1 MAFEYLEL
9 QETRGFSDS
18 GGRVTATRTFRCW
31 DDAAPITSP
40 KLVKDHFG
48 VELPDIRENFPDE
61 KLIFAT
67 AFSIK
72 HLPDTRGVWE
82 VVFTYENSEP
92 ADKLPNEEGYVQI
105 SIDYAAEFRDAW
117 RLNPTIPTNGTQTGV
132 DCGGTAI
139 DKAGEPLSV
148 LVRMS
153 DITIVETVS
162 AYSFPERSIKIRQ
175 ARGRRNLTPFQGA
188 PIGQVL
194 YTGATANRIGLEKF
208 SISHKFRQD
217 ENSHMQQSP
226 RRNQLKEIQTVADA
240 QSIHRAEFV
249 DLVQPF
255 FGFADFN
262 LLSENF

>member
-31 DDAAPITSP
+31 DDASPITTP
-40 KLVKDHFG
+40 AGVKEHFG
-48 VELPDIRENFPDE
+48 SELPDIRDNFPDE

-82 VVFTYENSEP
+82 VVFTYENAEP
-92 ADKLPNEEGYVQI
+92 AERLPNEEGYTQI
-105 SIDYAAEFRDAW
+105 TIDYAAEFRDVW
-117 RLNPTIPTNGTQTGV
+117 RLQPNIPTNGTQTGV
-132 DCGGTAI
+132 DCGGTKI

-162 AYSFPERSIKIRQ
+162 AFGFPERSLKIRQ

-194 YTGATANRIGLEKF
+194 YAGATATRIGLEKF
-208 SISHKFRQD
+208 SISHRFRQD

-226 RRNQLKEIQTVADA
+226 RRNQLKEIMTTPDNDG
-240 QSIHRAEFV
+240 IHRAEFV

-255 FGFADFN
+255 PGFADFN

>member
-31 DDAAPITSP
+31 DDASPITSP

-48 VELPDIRENFPDE
+48 VELPEIRENFPDE

-82 VVFTYENSEP
+82 VVFTYENAEP
-92 ADKLPNEEGYVQI
+92 AERLPNEEGYVQI

-117 RLNPTIPTNGTQTGV
+117 RLQPNIPANGTQTGV
-132 DCGGTAI
+132 DCGGTPI
-139 DKAGEPLSV
+139 DKAGVPISV

-217 ENSHMQQSP
+217 EAFHMIQSP
-226 RRNQLKEIQTVADA
+226 RRNQLKEVDVVADL
-240 QSIHRAEFV
+240 QGIYRAGNV

-255 FGFADFN
+255 PGFADFN